1 MFSNITS
8 YNILNERT
16 VEDLVKKIGDNSVT
30 LHNFRPTIVINTEPF
45 AEDEFEWVKI
55 GDAIFRLTKPCTR
68 CSMTTVDQETG
79 EGNKNGDP
87 IKTLRK

>member
-8 YNILNERT
+8 YNIINERS

-30 LHNFRPTIVINTEPF
+30 LHNFRPTIVIKTEPY
-45 AEDEFEWVKI
+45 AEDEFEWVKT
-55 GDAIFRLTKPCTR
+55 GDVIFRLAKPCTR
-68 CSMTTVDQETG
+68 CALTTVNPETG

-87 IKTLRK
+87 LRTLRK